1 MLPPVIRG
9 TRPPGRTSL
18 GAMQTPEAF
27 VVGYSPVRAA
37 GRVAKAQSLR
47 KRAWLSVA
55 LYVAISVALWFW
67 LRDQLSTWQILVG
80 FIPTA
85 AIVLGFL
92 VWRFLELRAAR
103 RSLGSVPAGEA
114 LRIDHRGI
122 HVDAAGAAQQFDWAH
137 LHEISVGGR
146 RLGAGPDLSLT
157 GAQQTWKVPVSF
169 LDTLPGTIDSAIR
182 AYSGGRRSL
191 DLSGMDSIWGE

>member
-1 MLPPVIRG
+1 
-9 TRPPGRTSL
+9 
-18 GAMQTPEAF
+18 MQTPEAF
-27 VVGYSPVRAA
+27 IVGYSPVRAA

-55 LYVAISVALWFW
+55 IYAAISVALWFW
-67 LRDQLSTWQILVG
+67 LRDQLSTPQILLG

-85 AIVLGFL
+85 LIVLGFL
-92 VWRFLELRAAR
+92 VWRYVELRAAR
-103 RSLGSVPAGEA
+103 QSLGSVPAGEA
-114 LRIDHRGI
+114 VKIDHHGI
-122 HVDAAGAAQQFDWAH
+122 HVGGSGTPQQFDWVS
-137 LHEISVGGR
+137 LQEIGVSGR
-146 RLGAGPDLSLT
+146 RLGAGPNLT
-157 GAQQTWKVPVSF
+157 LTSAQTTWTVPVSF

>member
-1 MLPPVIRG
+1 
-9 TRPPGRTSL
+9 
-18 GAMQTPEAF
+18 MQTPEAF
-27 VVGYSPVRAA
+27 IVGYSPVRAA

-55 LYVAISVALWFW
+55 IYVAISVALWWW
-67 LRDQLSTWQILVG
+67 LRDQLSTWQILLG

-92 VWRFLELRAAR
+92 VWRFLELRSAR
-103 RSLGSVPAGEA
+103 RSLGKVPAGEA
-114 LRIDHRGI
+114 LKIDHAGI
-122 HVDAAGAAQQFDWAH
+122 HVDGSGAPRSFDWAS
-137 LHEISVGGR
+137 LQEVSVSGR

-157 GAQQTWKVPVSF
+157 GGQGVWKVPVSF